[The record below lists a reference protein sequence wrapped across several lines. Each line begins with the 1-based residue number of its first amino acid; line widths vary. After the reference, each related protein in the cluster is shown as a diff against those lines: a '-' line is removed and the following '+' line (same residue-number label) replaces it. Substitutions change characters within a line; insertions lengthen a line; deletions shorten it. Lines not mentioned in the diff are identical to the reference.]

1 MIKSRKCQLAIV
13 VIIACITAS
22 VIGQEP
28 NLAKAKLQFEIG
40 REEQKWITDLD
51 EMGPYEKQQK
61 QEMYPGGR
69 IEKSVIRPTHVA
81 VMRIK
86 HVRVP
91 RIYWTDI
98 SNNPIGRTMS
108 KRQKE
113 FIAEA
118 NGRIRDLHRIEEGFE
133 FRWYAVS
140 QEDAKKMTQAF
151 IDVWNTKVH
160 PKLQPLLKRRKEL
173 EEKIADIKKKLPEK
187 EGKLEA
193 AEANYENV
201 KNITHEFSSESE
213 AVKESKQTILEMI
226 KKLDALEI
234 ELAGIREK
242 LEAIEQYRRS
252 KHVPGKDLSDET
264 LEKLDQMLVEQMIEL
279 RGAEARKKAALQI
292 RKREKE
298 FYNLYSQLNELRREV
313 SGLNRSLINNERNLL
328 EIEEKL
334 ANPTPDMLPP
344 KVYQNKVTIYPVK
357 VED

>member
-1 MIKSRKCQLAIV
+1 MIKSRKVQLAIGLV
-13 VIIACITAS
+13 IACVTAS

-28 NLAKAKLQFEIG
+28 NLAKEELQFEIG
-40 REEQKWITDLD
+40 RDEQEWITDLD
-51 EMGPYEKQQK
+51 EMGEYEKQK

-91 RIYWTDI
+91 RIYWTEI

-118 NGRIRDLHRIEEGFE
+118 NGRIRNLHRIEEGFE

-151 IDVWNTKVH
+151 IDVWNTKVDT
-160 PKLQPLLKRRKEL
+160 KLQPLLKRRKEL
-173 EEKIADIKKKLPEK
+173 EEKIAEIKKELPEK
-187 EGKLEA
+187 QKQAKKLESKYKEIKNA
-193 AEANYENV
+193 RYSSLSDVVAYER
-201 KNITHEFSSESE
+201 
-213 AVKESKQTILEMI
+213 AKETMLKMDNM
-226 KKLDALEI
+226 LDTFEI

-242 LEAIEQYRRS
+242 MKTIRRFRSGQEPVRNQTNQVNYR
-252 KHVPGKDLSDET
+252 LDE
-264 LEKLDQMLVEQMIEL
+264 MFVEQMVEL
-279 RGAEARKKAALQI
+279 RGVEARKKAALRI
-292 RKREKE
+292 RNREKE
-298 FYNLYSQLNELRREV
+298 FLDLFSQWSNFDNEV
-313 SGLNRSLINNERNLL
+313 NRLQHDL
-328 EIEEKL
+328 EISENNLRDTEKML

-344 KVYQNKVTIYPVK
+344 RVYQNKVTIYRVK